1 MVRDEAYQIL
11 TTYLTNPN
19 LIKHCLAT
27 EAVMKAL
34 YRRLNPQPYDILI
47 EEKWGITGLLHDA
60 DYELSKGNPKLH
72 GILLFEKEPNKI
84 PEDIAYAIK
93 AHNFENTKIEPV
105 SLLDWSICCADQLT
119 GLIVA
124 ATLVRPDKLL
134 SSVTPEF
141 VLEKFND
148 NSFAKGANREAVKM
162 CEPKLGILLADF
174 ISITLTAMQ
183 SIGSTLGL

>member
-1 MVRDEAYQIL
+1 MTRDEAYQIL

-19 LIKHCLAT
+19 LIKHCLAA
-27 EAVMKAL
+27 EAAMKAL
-34 YRRLNPQPYDILI
+34 YEKLNESSYAKATEDT
-47 EEKWGITGLLHDA
+47 WGITGLLHDA

-72 GILLFEKEPNKI
+72 GMLLFEKEPNKI

-93 AHNFENTKIEPV
+93 SHNFENTKVEPV
-105 SLLDWSICCADQLT
+105 SLMDWSIYCADQLT

-124 ATLVRPDKLL
+124 ATLVRPDRLL

-162 CEPKLGILLADF
+162 CESKLGIPLLEF
-174 ISITLTAMQ
+174 IAITLTAMQ
-183 SIGSTLGL
+183 LIGSTLGL

>member
-1 MVRDEAYQIL
+1 MIRDEAYQIL

-19 LIKHCLAT
+19 LIKHCLAAET
-27 EAVMKAL
+27 VMKAL
-34 YRRLNPQPYDILI
+34 YRKLNPQPYDILL

-60 DYELSKGNPKLH
+60 DYELSKGNPQTH
-72 GILLFEKEPNKI
+72 GLLICEKQPAI
-84 PEDIAYAIK
+84 PPDIAYAIK

-105 SLLDWSICCADQLT
+105 SLMDWSIYCADQLT

-124 ATLVRPDKLL
+124 ATLVKPDQKLA
-134 SSVTPEF
+134 SVTPEF

-148 NSFAKGANREAVKM
+148 NSFAKGANREAIKM
-162 CEPKLGILLADF
+162 CEPKLGINLADF

-183 SIGSTLGL
+183 SISIALGL